1 MTPERMVEIIQQWGE
16 PVQQG
21 NVVDFQYKNVPI
33 TMIYD
38 IPADRMRLISPVKR
52 QEDLTVEQMVAALS
66 ANFHSVIDVRYCLN
80 NGVLWSAFIHP
91 LSDLS
96 ALLLASAIQQ
106 VTLSNITFG
115 KEYSGGE
122 LRFDG

>member
-16 PVQQG
+16 PVHQG

-38 IPADRMRLISPVKR
+38 TAADRMRLISPVKR

-66 ANFHSVIDVRYCLN
+66 ANFHSVVDVRYCLN

-115 KEYSGGE
+115 KEYSGGD